1 MKEHIKALRK
11 RFGPDTVNRALNFES
26 GDGSYSAEV
35 EKDIGLVLVVVKF
48 SFSATF

>member
-26 GDGSYSAEV
+26 GDGSNSSEV
-35 EKDIGLVLVVVKF
+35 QKKTGFVG
-48 SFSATF
+48 

>member
-26 GDGSYSAEV
+26 GDGSNLAEV
-35 EKDIGLVLVVVKF
+35 DKNTGLVLVVVIF
-48 SFSATF
+48 SLTAPF